1 MKSPLV
7 ARIRHWE
14 DPVIVLIGL
23 QLLAAPWMID
33 YQTDVPAAVNAQVAG
48 AALAIVGVCACLRYR
63 AWLQRLAAAISLWLL
78 VSPFALGFVNVK
90 SAMLNAGIAG
100 AAVLLLS
107 ILTLSSK
114 LRREQPWSKADF
126 N

>member
-1 MKSPLV
+1 MKPPLF

-33 YQTDVPAAVNAQVAG
+33 YQTDVPAAENAQLVG
-48 AALAIVGVCACLRYR
+48 AALAAVGLGACLHYR
-63 AWLQRLAAAISLWLL
+63 AWIQRLAAAISLWLL

-90 SAMLNAGIAG
+90 NAMLNAEVAG
-100 AAVLLLS
+100 TAVLLLS
-107 ILTLSSK
+107 ILTLLSR
-114 LRREQPWSKADF
+114 LRREQAWSKRDA